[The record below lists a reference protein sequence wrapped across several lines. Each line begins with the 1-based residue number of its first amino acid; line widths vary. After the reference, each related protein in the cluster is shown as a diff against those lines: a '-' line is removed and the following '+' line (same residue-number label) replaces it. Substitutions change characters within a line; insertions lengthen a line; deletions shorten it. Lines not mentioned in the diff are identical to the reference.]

1 MAALRLRSSR
11 AGPVRQLRLFVARR
25 PLVHWL
31 LIGAGRGADRGL
43 VYRGPRA
50 RRRPAHRW
58 GTARSVV
65 VAVRDLPAGH
75 RVEPGDVRR
84 QSWPAALGAIPA
96 RCRPWTT
103 AVVVAAP
110 VVAGEPV
117 VRSRLGR
124 ARAGPVAG
132 PRWRPGDGPSPSP
145 CRGHAATGRR
155 GRSRSTLVAAGSAL
169 AARRRGPGASVV
181 AVQERAVV
189 VAVTADE
196 LSTVAGGWWTAP
208 SSWPSAAIHR
218 GAVTAPRRTWAAG
231 AVSAPSR

>member
-1 MAALRLRSSR
+1 MAVHRSRSSR

-25 PLVHWL
+25 PVVHWL
-31 LIGAGRGADRGL
+31 LIGLAALLTAAFVYSRAAGAEH
-43 VYRGPRA
+43 A
-50 RRRPAHRW
+50 RQRW

-84 QSWPAALGAIPA
+84 QSWPAALVPTGALSSLDDG
-96 RCRPWTT
+96 
-103 AVVVAAP
+103 VVVAAP

-124 ARAGPVAG
+124 ARAGPVA
-132 PRWRPGDGPSPSP
+132 
-145 CRGHAATGRR
+145 AALAPGRR
-155 GRSRSTLVAAGSAL
+155 AVTLPVGDAPPPVAVGDRVDLVAAGSAM
-169 AARRRGPGASVV
+169 AAQVVARGAAVV

-196 LSTVAGGWWTAP
+196 LPPVAGGLVDGTIVVAVSGDP
-208 SSWPSAAIHR
+208 PSA
-218 GAVTAPRRTWAAG
+218 P
-231 AVSAPSR
+231 

>member
-1 MAALRLRSSR
+1 MAVLRSRSSR

-25 PLVHWL
+25 PVVHWL
-31 LIGAGRGADRGL
+31 LIGLAALLTAAFVYSRAAGAEH
-43 VYRGPRA
+43 A
-50 RRRPAHRW
+50 RQRW

-84 QSWPAALGAIPA
+84 RSWPAALVPAGALSSLDDG
-96 RCRPWTT
+96 
-103 AVVVAAP
+103 VVVAAP

-124 ARAGPVAG
+124 ARAGPVA
-132 PRWRPGDGPSPSP
+132 
-145 CRGHAATGRR
+145 AALAPGRR
-155 GRSRSTLVAAGSAL
+155 AVTLPVGDAPPPVAVGDRVDLVAAGSAM
-169 AARRRGPGASVV
+169 AAQVVARGATVV

-196 LSTVAGGWWTAP
+196 LPPVAGGLVDGTIVVAVSGDP
-208 SSWPSAAIHR
+208 PSA
-218 GAVTAPRRTWAAG
+218 P
-231 AVSAPSR
+231 